1 MENDFLKDLN
11 PQQQK
16 AVKDTIGAQIILAG
30 AGSGK
35 TRVLTYKVIYL
46 LKEKNINP
54 ANILMVTFTNK
65 AASEM
70 KERVNKVIKGG
81 DKPLIATFHSL
92 CAKILRIEG
101 KYVGFSPSFSIYDT
115 SDSLDGVK
123 EAMKILNVSFR
134 DFKPSSILATISQAK
149 NQLIN
154 SSDYRN
160 YARGFFQETV
170 AEIYPVYQKIL
181 KENNALDFDDL
192 ILETVSL
199 FNNSPEVLEKYQ
211 NKFKYI
217 LIDEYQDT
225 NQAQFILTKLLSKK
239 SVNICVVG
247 DFSQS
252 IYSFRGAN
260 YRNLE
265 TFRHDFK
272 DVKVFELS
280 QNYRS
285 TQKILDSA
293 YSIISKNKG
302 HPILKLWT
310 ENSSGENITIYEAR
324 NEHNEAEFI
333 IEKIISESLSLTDVA
348 VLYRTNAQSRVIE
361 EVFLHQA
368 VPYVL
373 VGGTRF
379 YERRE
384 IKDVL
389 SYLRL
394 VENPKDSISFKRVEK
409 LGKARLSKFLEI
421 QGQLKN
427 EDLATIEILDQVLK
441 KTEYLS
447 LYDPKDEEDN
457 MRLENIKELRSVAI
471 EFPSLTSFLENV
483 SLVEAEY
490 MPDHPNKTGD
500 KKDAVTLMTLHGAK
514 GLEFPAVFMVGME
527 EGIFPHSRSLMN
539 KEELEEERRL
549 CYVGM
554 TRAKKMLFLTYTRR
568 RLYFGQKTSNT
579 VSRFISDLPIDL
591 VNNNSGSSDVPDFL

>member
-1 MENDFLKDLN
+1 MNKDFLKDLN

-154 SSDYRN
+154 FSDYRN

-170 AEIYPVYQKIL
+170 ADIYPVYQKIL

>member
-1 MENDFLKDLN
+1 
-11 PQQQK
+11 
-16 AVKDTIGAQIILAG
+16 
-30 AGSGK
+30 
-35 TRVLTYKVIYL
+35 
-46 LKEKNINP
+46 
-54 ANILMVTFTNK
+54 ILMVTFTNK

-154 SSDYRN
+154 FSDYRN

-170 AEIYPVYQKIL
+170 ADIYPVYQKIL

>member
-11 PQQQK
+11 EEQKK
-16 AVKDTIGAQIILAG
+16 AVIDSIGPQIILAG

-46 LKEKNINP
+46 IAKENVSP
-54 ANILMVTFTNK
+54 QNILMVTFTNK
-65 AASEM
+65 AANEM
-70 KERVNKVIKGG
+70 KERINKIIKAS
-81 DKPLIATFHSL
+81 DKPNISTFHSL

-101 KYVGFSPSFSIYDT
+101 KFLGFSESFSIYDT
-115 SDSLDGVK
+115 ADSIDAIK
-123 EAMKILNVSFR
+123 EAMKILNVPLR
-134 DFKPSSILATISQAK
+134 DFKPSSVLSTISQAK
-149 NQLIN
+149 NQLID
-154 SSDYRN
+154 SSEYKS
-160 YARGFFQETV
+160 YARGYFQETV
-170 AEIYPVYQKIL
+170 ASIYPVYQKIL

-192 ILETVSL
+192 ILQTVSL
-199 FNNSPEVLEKYQ
+199 FNKTPNILLKYQ
-211 NKFKYI
+211 NRFKYI

-225 NQAQFILTKLLSKK
+225 NHAQYILTKLISEKA
-239 SVNICVVG
+239 SNICVVG

-260 YRNLE
+260 YKNLE
-265 TFRHDFK
+265 TFKNDFK
-272 DVKVFELS
+272 NVKVFELS

-310 ENSSGENITIYEAR
+310 KNSLGENILINEAR

-333 IEKIISESLSLTDVA
+333 IEKIISDNLSPSDVA

-361 EVFLHQA
+361 EVFLHQG
-368 VPYVL
+368 VPYIL

-394 VENPKDSISFKRVEK
+394 VENPKDSISLKRMEK
-409 LGKARLSKFLEI
+409 LGKARRSKFIEI
-421 QGQLKN
+421 QNKLEEKN
-427 EDLATIEILDQVLK
+427 LSTIEMLDEILK

-447 LYDPKDEEDN
+447 LYDEKDEEDR

-471 EFPSLTSFLENV
+471 EFPNLTNFLENV

-490 MPDHPNKTGD
+490 MPDHPEGD
-500 KKDAVTLMTLHGAK
+500 EEKKDAVTLMTLHAAK
-514 GLEFPAVFMVGME
+514 GLEFPVVFMVGME
-527 EGIFPHSRSLMN
+527 EGIFPHSRSLMD

-554 TRAKKMLFLTYTRR
+554 TRAKKMLFLTYTRK
-568 RLYFGQKTSNT
+568 RLYFGQTTSNT
-579 VSRFISDLPIDL
+579 VSRFITDLPNEL
-591 VNNNSGSSDVPDFL
+591 VTNFGGSEAPDFL